1 MGCGASKAPG
11 AEAAAP
17 LTGPVSKDGVS
28 PAAKAAPAPA
38 PAPEPAKPAKPAK
51 PAVSGPTLLRL
62 ASRGESV
69 GSAVN
74 DGAPV
79 EHVREDGFS
88 ALHLACARGDLENV
102 KALLAAKA
110 PIDATNNSGWTPLHW
125 AAKNGHAEVVDV
137 LMAAGAEIG
146 AVTDDGRTAVQL
158 TLDGDVM
165 KLLGPHVPTRPPR
178 KSPSLERLA
187 DQEAAPVEPSADTPA
202 PAQEVATLTGDA
214 MAAATVELCTA
225 AVNGNTDAVTSV
237 LARGASPSEA
247 RASDGFTPLILAA
260 CGGHVSVVDALI
272 KAGSAVDATN
282 SFGWT
287 ALHWASRNGHAEVVQ
302 LLINGGSKALNT
314 PDGRTP
320 MQLTYDSDVIRILAD
335 VVPPG
340 GFK

>member
-11 AEAAAP
+11 VEAAAP

-165 KLLGPHVPTRPPR
+165 KLLGPHTKKRLPSSRPPIRLRLR
-178 KSPSLERLA
+178 KKLQRSR
-187 DQEAAPVEPSADTPA
+187 
-202 PAQEVATLTGDA
+202 A
-214 MAAATVELCTA
+214 MQSAAATVELCTA

-272 KAGSAVDATN
+272 NAGSAVDATN